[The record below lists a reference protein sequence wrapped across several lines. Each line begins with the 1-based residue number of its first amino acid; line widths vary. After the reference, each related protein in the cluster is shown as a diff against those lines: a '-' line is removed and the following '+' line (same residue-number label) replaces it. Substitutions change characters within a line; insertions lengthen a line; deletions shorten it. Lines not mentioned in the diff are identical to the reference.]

1 MTNDDVQQT
10 IARLQDHLSEV
21 VEPPNTDPVV
31 GIVYTKL
38 RILLSEVAHNFE
50 VLSHLTN
57 NRDVAEAEK
66 ETTE

>member
-38 RILLSEVAHNFE
+38 RLLLFEIGHNFE

-57 NRDVAEAEK
+57 NRDVAEAGE
-66 ETTE
+66 ESE